1 MSEKGRGKPV
11 DKLDRA
17 CKIYKECISCA
28 TAEFGEQCR
37 PEMKTYSFEAK
48 STGRVICTNQRNS
61 CGRALCECDKYFAK
75 LHSFE
80 YESFN
85 PNFSSIKQVDQ
96 LGDSDSSSV
105 WDAKSSC
112 EARTSY
118 RTSTGTVTSD
128 ETSGSRSCCS
138 GAQKITPYLMFNSQT

>member
-17 CKIYKECISCA
+17 CKIYKECIQCA
-28 TAEFGEQCR
+28 SAEFGEECK

-48 STGRVICTNQRNS
+48 SSGRVICTNQRSS

-96 LGDSDSSSV
+96 LGDDSSSV
-105 WDAKSSC
+105 WDAQSSC
-112 EARTSY
+112 EVRTSY
-118 RTSTGTVTSD
+118 RTSSVAD
-128 ETSGSRSCCS
+128 AERSGSRSCCS
-138 GAQKITPYLMFNSQT
+138 GGQKIMPYLMFNSQT